1 LGYNILCN
9 YVVFNGNYEYGVLE
23 HLMGCLVAYAL
34 QYYCKLEVVYNK
46 YYLKH
51 TMIVSHKS
59 TFVMANMDPILDTVE
74 KKVKENSME
83 A

>member
-1 LGYNILCN
+1 
-9 YVVFNGNYEYGVLE
+9 
-23 HLMGCLVAYAL
+23 M
-34 QYYCKLEVVYNK
+34 YNK

-83 A
+83 AWVWAQRLKDLLESCAIKDVVKEVMTSIS